1 MPYMP
6 GAAWMW
12 PKGNHKNNKISN
24 YSQERQTSGT
34 NGDGFFSV
42 NLYKLTTFQIPLSI
56 MG

>member
-12 PKGNHKNNKISN
+12 PKGKHKNYKISN

-42 NLYKLTTFQIPLSI
+42 NL
-56 MG
+56 